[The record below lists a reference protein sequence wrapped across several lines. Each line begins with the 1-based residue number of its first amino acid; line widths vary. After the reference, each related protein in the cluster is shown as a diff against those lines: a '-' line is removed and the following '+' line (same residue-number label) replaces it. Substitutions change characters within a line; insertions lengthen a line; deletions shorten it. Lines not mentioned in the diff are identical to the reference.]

1 MEQVNDQDSR
11 TGGDEGRQGDEGRFT
26 IQEINALIQDLVI
39 DLLGYKQDPKQMVY
53 PDWIKEL
60 ALRLVEKGWRKNVPI
75 HDEQLPKS

>member
-53 PDWIKEL
+53 PDC
-60 ALRLVEKGWRKNVPI
+60 
-75 HDEQLPKS
+75 